1 MSIKKIPFGIA
12 VVAMLMILFGLAEV
26 VTGFIHHFFGIST
39 SQAAIFTYAAAV
51 IGTLYVV
58 GGLLILTLKRWAARL
73 AILCLLVDIVGRVSL
88 VSTGLYPVNSLKQT
102 IAIALGTATAAI
114 FAIYIGL
121 KRNSF
126 M

>member
-1 MSIKKIPFGIA
+1 MSVKEIPFGIT
-12 VVAMLMILFGLAEV
+12 VVAMAMILFGLAEV
-26 VTGFIHHFFGIST
+26 ATGFRHHFFGIST
-39 SQAAIFTYAAAV
+39 SRATTFTYAATV

-58 GGLLILTLKRWAARL
+58 GGLLILTLKRWAVRL
-73 AILCLLVDIVGRVSL
+73 AILCLVVDIVGRVLL
-88 VSTGLYPVNSLKQT
+88 VMTGLYPTNSLKQI
-102 IAIALGTATAAI
+102 IAITLGTAIAAI